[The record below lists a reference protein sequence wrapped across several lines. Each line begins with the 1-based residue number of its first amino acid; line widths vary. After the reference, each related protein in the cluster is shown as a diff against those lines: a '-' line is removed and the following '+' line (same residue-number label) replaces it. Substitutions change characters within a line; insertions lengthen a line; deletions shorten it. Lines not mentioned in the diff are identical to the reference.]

1 MTLKKIVSLRLQKWS
16 QKISKMHSL
25 WMFLIGGVN
34 VFISK
39 SIKYNYLLSKPM
51 DQKNKDDCRKKV
63 LNVPFGER
71 NRRRSETDV

>member
-39 SIKYNYLLSKPM
+39 SIKYNYLLLK
-51 DQKNKDDCRKKV
+51 
-63 LNVPFGER
+63 
-71 NRRRSETDV
+71 TDGPKE